1 MAVPANP
8 GLVRDLKE
16 IKLLALDVDG
26 VMSDGTLY
34 FSANGDEIK
43 GFSILDG
50 LGIKMLQQ
58 GGVTVAII
66 TGRTS
71 PLTAR
76 RAANLGIKHI
86 AQGREDK
93 KVALLEL
100 CKELNITLEHCAY
113 MGDDLPDLSAIVASR
128 VGITVPN
135 GHWFVKKH
143 AQYCTE
149 AKGGK
154 GAVREVCEI
163 ILQAQGNLQKMLDS
177 FL

>member
-1 MAVPANP
+1 MVIPANP

-34 FSANGDEIK
+34 FSANGDELK

-58 GGVTVAII
+58 GGVIVAII

-76 RAANLGIKHI
+76 RAENLGIKHI
-86 AQGREDK
+86 VQGREDK
-93 KVALLEL
+93 KVALQEL
-100 CKELNITLEHCAY
+100 CKTLNIPLDHCAY
-113 MGDDLPDLSAIVASR
+113 MGDDLPDLSAIIASR

-135 GHWFVKKH
+135 GHWFVKEH

-149 AKGGK
+149 ANGGQ

-163 ILQAQGNLQKMLDS
+163 ILKAQGKLQKMLDA

>member
-1 MAVPANP
+1 MVIPANP

-16 IKLLALDVDG
+16 IKLLVLDVDG

-34 FSANGDEIK
+34 FSANGDELK

-58 GGVTVAII
+58 GGVIVAII

-71 PLTAR
+71 PLTAH
-76 RAANLGIKHI
+76 RAANLGIKHVV
-86 AQGREDK
+86 QGREDK
-93 KVALLEL
+93 KAALLEL
-100 CKELNITLEHCAY
+100 CKTLNIALNHCAY
-113 MGDDLPDLSAIVASR
+113 MGDDLPDLSAIITSR

-135 GHWFVKKH
+135 AHWFVKEH
-143 AQYCTE
+143 AQYGTE
-149 AKGGK
+149 ATGGQ

-163 ILQAQGNLQKMLDS
+163 ILKAQGKLQKMLEA